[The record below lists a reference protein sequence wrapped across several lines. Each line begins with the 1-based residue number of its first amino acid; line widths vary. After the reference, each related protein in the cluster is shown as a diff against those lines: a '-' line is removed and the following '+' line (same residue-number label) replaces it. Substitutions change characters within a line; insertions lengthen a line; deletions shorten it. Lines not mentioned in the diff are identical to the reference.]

1 MGRGIRI
8 HRMEIAVAVFRLRL
22 DFKWLWVVV
31 EMKLVVSSG
40 RRSHRKVL
48 SRLER
53 GATQMQ
59 LLTKTHQVTLKICF
73 IVCKLFFTRYWR
85 AKVHKVGCISLDLK
99 RVL

>member
-1 MGRGIRI
+1 MGRGIRA
-8 HRMEIAVAVFRLRL
+8 HRMEIAVAVFRHRL

-40 RRSHRKVL
+40 REEPQRFSL
-48 SRLER
+48 IGG

-73 IVCKLFFTRYWR
+73 IICELVFTRYWR
-85 AKVHKVGCISLDLK
+85 A
-99 RVL
+99 